1 MKIVIAMDSF
11 KGSASSLEAGAAVKK
26 GIQAG
31 MSEFQEIEILPVADG
46 GEGTVEA
53 FIAGTSGSIKTETV
67 TGPFGKPIKAT
78 YGLLEDKAI
87 LEVAETSGIML
98 VKKAELNPWQA
109 TTYGLGELLRTLIKK
124 GQRNFLIGLGGSA
137 TNDGGMGMLQ
147 ALGYRFLN
155 KNGETVF
162 RSVCDMEHMT
172 LVDDSQV
179 PEELQQCHFV
189 IASDVTN
196 PLCGEQGA
204 TAIYGPQKGVKQTD
218 IAKFDASLQHFA
230 KITEDYL
237 KKDFSQATGAG
248 AAGGLGFAI
257 LAYLKGEVHSGFQLL
272 SAEKQFE
279 EKIKNS
285 DLVITGEGRLDAQ
298 SVMGKVPSALAKITQ
313 KYNKPLIAIAGSTSE
328 DAYQCNDCGIDA
340 FFSIIHSIGTEAELL
355 QPAITK
361 ESIQQTAEQLF
372 RFYQRMKAL

>member
-31 MSEFQEIEILPVADG
+31 MSESQEIEVLPVADG

-67 TGPFGKPIKAT
+67 TGPLGKSIKAK
-78 YGLLEDKAI
+78 YGLLDDMAI

-98 VKKAELNPWQA
+98 VKKADLDPWRA
-109 TTYGLGELLRTLIKK
+109 TTYGLGELLRVLMEK

-155 KNGETVF
+155 KKGETVS
-162 RSVCDMEHMT
+162 RSICDMEHIA

-179 PEELQQCHFV
+179 PEELQQCHFT

-204 TAIYGPQKGVKQTD
+204 TAVYGPQKGVKQAD
-218 IAKFDASLQHFA
+218 IAKFDASFLHFA
-230 KITEDYL
+230 RITKDYL
-237 KKDFSQATGAG
+237 KKDFSQAAG
-248 AAGGLGFAI
+248 AGGLGFAI
-257 LAYLKGEVHSGFQLL
+257 LSYLEGAIHSGFQLL
-272 SAEKQFE
+272 SEEKQYE
-279 EKIKNS
+279 EKIKTS
-285 DLVITGEGRLDAQ
+285 ELVVTGEGRLDAQ

-313 KYNKPLIAIAGSTSE
+313 RYNKPLIVIAGSTSD
-328 DAYQCNDCGIDA
+328 DAYQCNDYGIDA

-355 QPAITK
+355 HPTITK

-372 RFYQRMKAL
+372 RFYQRMKKL